1 MNGPPTD
8 ALSYILSLPRIS
20 IKRVVQKWNVVLDI
34 QQTVR
39 YEIYNEEGVQIGMML
54 ERSTGKFA
62 AIGRQVEKTKR
73 PFCIDLIDMQ
83 GNILLSI
90 TRPFKVIRSHC
101 KILIPYNGNGNGMYY
116 FTENGWK
123 NNKREVESIE
133 IGECNEKWTVFNK
146 KYELVENG
154 RLFGKIKSE
163 YLSWEFP
170 IFDANDG
177 SKCAQVTRRMCNWQV
192 EMFSDGGVYSL
203 EFNPNGSHNL
213 DLNKRGVVL
222 STVVAIDFD
231 QFSLHSKDESGFD
244 NGYLYNRA
252 FPFAGP

>member
-8 ALSYILSLPRIS
+8 TLSYILTLPRIS
-20 IKRVVQKWNVVLDI
+20 IKRVVQEWNVFFDI
-34 QQTVR
+34 QQTVQ

-54 ERSTGKFA
+54 ERKTGKLG
-62 AIGRQVEKTKR
+62 AISRQLDGTDR

-83 GNILLSI
+83 GNILLSV

-101 KILIPYNGNGNGMYY
+101 KISIPYNGMGNGMYS
-116 FTENGWK
+116 FTDNRWK
-123 NNKREVESIE
+123 KNDRKYESIE
-133 IGECNEKWTVFNK
+133 IGECNEKWTFFKK

-170 IFDANDG
+170 IFDVNDG
-177 SKCAQVTRRMCNWQV
+177 SKCAQVTRKMSNWQI
-192 EMFSDGGVYSL
+192 EMFSDGGIYSL
-203 EFNPNGSHNL
+203 EFNPNGSHSL
-213 DLNKRGVVL
+213 DLNKRCVVL

-244 NGYLYNRA
+244 NSYY
-252 FPFAGP
+252 